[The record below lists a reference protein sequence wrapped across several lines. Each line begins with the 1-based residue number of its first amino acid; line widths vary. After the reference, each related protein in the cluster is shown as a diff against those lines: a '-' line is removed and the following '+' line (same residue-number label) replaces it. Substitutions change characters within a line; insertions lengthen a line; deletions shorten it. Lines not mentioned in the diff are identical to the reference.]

1 MGEAVLRHQKG
12 LNVDR
17 RGKVDVKN
25 VLSSQRFMSDPSS
38 LELPFCIPST
48 AREESPG
55 DVVKP
60 LLLIQ
65 RVWGES

>member
-55 DVVKP
+55 DVVKMQA
-60 LLLIQ
+60 LIQ
-65 RVWGES
+65 EIWSSA